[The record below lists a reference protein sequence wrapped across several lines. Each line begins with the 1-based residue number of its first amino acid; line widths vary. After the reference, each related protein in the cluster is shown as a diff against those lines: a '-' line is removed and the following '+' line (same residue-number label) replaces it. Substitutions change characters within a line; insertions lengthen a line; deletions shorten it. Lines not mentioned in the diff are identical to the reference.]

1 MLKIKLSRY
10 GKKNQ
15 PHFRIVVNEAKDKR
29 DGSYVEKIGH
39 YFSNQTPKVLELDLE
54 RYNFWIGQGAQPT
67 PTVAY
72 LAKIE
77 KSGKGF
83 PAKSKKKSKKQTAK
97 KAEVKQEKSKEKQ
110 EKTVETQ
117 QVAEKEEPKPKS
129 KSGPKADK
137 KIESKP
143 DPKQQEKKADSKD
156 KTKTQQPAAGKKKK

>member
-97 KAEVKQEKSKEKQ
+97 KAEIKQEKSKEKQ
-110 EKTVETQ
+110 KKKETQ
-117 QVAEKEEPKPKS
+117 QPAEKEEPKVKS